1 MQTLRFYGAIMRSLH
16 RWTVA
21 ASLLLAPLAANSQV
35 VNNGTPDNL
44 GAWILVAPHR
54 VADNFTLASTTSMAG
69 LNWWVTPAGAT
80 APTISV
86 SYSVQILTDAAG
98 ATGTVL
104 NTFNVVNG
112 VGNLTNYG
120 CCSGIPNGSDTY
132 HTYSTSASF
141 GGYTLGAGTYW
152 FSIGNYTGTGGN
164 QGYWATSN
172 AWTGNGLLSVDDG
185 ATYGI
190 ATHSELAFN
199 IEAVAAPE
207 PASMTLLLTGLVG
220 IGAVARRRRTAA

>member
-1 MQTLRFYGAIMRSLH
+1 MRSLY

-21 ASLLLAPLAANSQV
+21 ASLLLAPMAANAQV

-44 GAWILVAPHR
+44 NGYPTFLPYR
-54 VADNFTLASTTSMAG
+54 MADDFTLASTTSLAG
-69 LNWWVTPAGAT
+69 LNWWVISVGAS
-80 APTISV
+80 APTISA
-86 SYSVQILTDAAG
+86 SYNVQILTDAAG
-98 ATGTVL
+98 APGTVL

-112 VGNLTNYG
+112 VGTLTNYG
-120 CCSGIPNGSDTY
+120 CCSGIPSGSDTY
-132 HTYSTSASF
+132 HTYSTSAGF

-152 FSIGNYTGTGGN
+152 LTIGGYTDDVSS

-172 AWTGNGLLSVDDG
+172 ANGGNGHYSVDDG
-185 ATYGI
+185 ANYQFN
-190 ATHSELAFN
+190 AQVEFAYN

-220 IGAVARRRRTAA
+220 VGAVVRRRRTAA